1 MGQPIWT
8 SRQSQTTSRRRR
20 FSPWLTSSLH
30 VQKPFWECPIP
41 SPACGRGRKGFIA
54 AKVLESASLGLKCV
68 ESGLGAGNVL
78 LYRAATH
85 PDTTDY
91 FVAYSDR
98 QSTTEEGDT
107 WDMGH
112 TGEKG
117 RIVLD
122 EVVKVLR
129 GHAEERGVG
138 LVLCHLD
145 ADQRCAVHAAEGLEQ
160 AAFIEDRY
168 HLRYPQR

>member
-1 MGQPIWT
+1 MAQPIWI
-8 SRQSQTTSRRRR
+8 SRQSQTTGRQRH
-20 FSPWLTSSLH
+20 FLPWLISRQNKCSYKDFFAWCRF
-30 VQKPFWECPIP
+30 Q
-41 SPACGRGRKGFIA
+41 PARCRRYHHT
-54 AKVLESASLGLKCV
+54 SLGLKCV

-98 QSTTEEGDT
+98 QPTTEDGDT
-107 WDMGH
+107 RDVGH
-112 TGEKG
+112 NGEQR

-129 GHAEERGVG
+129 GHTEKRSVS

-145 ADQRCAVHAAEGLEQ
+145 ADQRRAVHAAEGLEQ
-160 AAFIEDRY
+160 PAFVEDRY
-168 HLRYPQR
+168 HLR

>member
-1 MGQPIWT
+1 MAQPIWI
-8 SRQSQTTSRRRR
+8 SRQSQTTGTRRR
-20 FSPWLTSSLH
+20 FSPWLTSSLY
-30 VQKPFWECPIP
+30 VQKPFWKCPIP
-41 SPACGRGRKGFIA
+41 SPACGRGRKSFIA

-78 LYRAATH
+78 LHRAAAH
-85 PDTTDY
+85 PDSTDH
-91 FVAYSDR
+91 FVARLDW
-98 QSTTEEGDT
+98 QAATEESDT

-112 TGEKG
+112 PGKQ
-117 RIVLD
+117 RRVVLD

-129 GHAEERGVG
+129 GHAEERGVS

-160 AAFIEDRY
+160 T
-168 HLRYPQR
+168 